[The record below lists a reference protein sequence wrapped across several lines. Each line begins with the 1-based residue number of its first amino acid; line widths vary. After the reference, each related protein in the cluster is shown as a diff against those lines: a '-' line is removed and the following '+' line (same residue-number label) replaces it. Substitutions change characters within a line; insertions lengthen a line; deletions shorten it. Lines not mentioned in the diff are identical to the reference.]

1 MITRFPHAS
10 FAILD
15 SFFRAIANTGHAMRT
30 ICTPDR
36 FILIQT
42 DVIQWAQL
50 HTFSAADTGIT
61 YRKSI
66 CLDDFL
72 VENGIYRA
80 AHKAVIQ
87 IISRCGKFHPIAD
100 TVNDTSDSGLCVLD
114 NRLCFL
120 LIRCREQSNIILWH
134 NDLGRAHVG
143 KGFPCGKLPV
153 VLCCIADLAAA
164 IHHEPDAF
172 SAD

>member
-1 MITRFPHAS
+1 MITRFAHAS

-30 ICTPDR
+30 ICPPDR

-87 IISRCGKFHPIAD
+87 IISRCEKFHPITD
-100 TVNDTSDSGLCVLD
+100 TVDAGCIRQRQFAGVFPHHQCGYEQPPD
-114 NRLCFL
+114 L
-120 LIRCREQSNIILWH
+120 L
-134 NDLGRAHVG
+134 
-143 KGFPCGKLPV
+143 
-153 VLCCIADLAAA
+153 
-164 IHHEPDAF
+164 
-172 SAD
+172 

>member
-30 ICTPDR
+30 ICPPDR

-50 HTFSAADTGIT
+50 HAFSAADTGIT

-72 VENGIYRA
+72 VENGIYRTT
-80 AHKAVIQ
+80 HKAVIQ

-100 TVNDTSDSGLCVLD
+100 TVNDASDSGLFTIFPFGAFFHEVNPMWSFVWSARCTMTSAAVL
-114 NRLCFL
+114 
-120 LIRCREQSNIILWH
+120 
-134 NDLGRAHVG
+134 
-143 KGFPCGKLPV
+143 P
-153 VLCCIADLAAA
+153 
-164 IHHEPDAF
+164 
-172 SAD
+172 